1 MSKNGFSSNVLILIL
16 LALIWGSSYI
26 LMKKGLLVFSAV
38 QVSMLRIVFS
48 TLALLPFLPRAIRNL
63 NRKDFIFIGFVG
75 LFGSGIPSYLFPL
88 AISHI
93 DSGVAGIINSLT
105 PVFVL
110 LFGWLFFKTALIKEK
125 VIGLALAIVGAS
137 FLLFFKDS
145 AIQFELNHYAFYA
158 VLATICYG
166 LSSNILKSKLSH
178 VNSME
183 LTSLSFALIGPFA
196 LLKLLSTDF
205 MSIMQHDANAF
216 QAISYIAILG
226 FVGTALALVLFNYL
240 IRKTDALYASTVT
253 FMMPV
258 VALAWAFVDGE
269 TLNINHYLG
278 LAFILVGVY
287 LTNKRWKK
295 KLSE

>member
-1 MSKNGFSSNVLILIL
+1 MSKRGFSSNVIILIL
-16 LALIWGSSYI
+16 LSLIWGSSYI

-48 TLALLPFLPRAIRNL
+48 TLALLPFLPKAIRNL
-63 NRKDFIFIGFVG
+63 EKKDFIFIAFVG

-110 LFGWLFFKTALIKEK
+110 FFGWLFFKTPLVKQK
-125 VIGLALAIVGAS
+125 VLGLLLAILGAS
-137 FLLFFKDS
+137 FLLFFKES
-145 AIQFELNHYAFYA
+145 AIKFELNHYAFYA
-158 VLATICYG
+158 VLATVCYG

-196 LLKLLSTDF
+196 LIKLLSTDF
-205 MSIMQHDANAF
+205 LGIMEANPMAM
-216 QAISYIAILG
+216 QALSYIAILG
-226 FVGTALALVLFNYL
+226 FIGTALALVLFNYL

-258 VALAWAFVDGE
+258 VALAWAFLDGE
-269 TLNINHYLG
+269 SLSINHYLG
-278 LAFILVGVY
+278 LAFILIGVY
-287 LTNKRWKK
+287 LTNRRWKK
-295 KLSE
+295 NLSN